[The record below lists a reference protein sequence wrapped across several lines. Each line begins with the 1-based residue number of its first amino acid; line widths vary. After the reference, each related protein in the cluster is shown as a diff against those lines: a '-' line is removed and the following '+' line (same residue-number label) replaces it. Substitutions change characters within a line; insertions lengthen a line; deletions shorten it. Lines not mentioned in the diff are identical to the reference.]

1 MNFINEG
8 TFIVEDASLAENASS
23 TKNGDKAIDVVNDK
37 KLKTPR
43 KAGTKKLQA
52 GTPMAG
58 SKNDPQSLLGRLGA
72 TGMKP
77 KSPLDLYD
85 VTLSVHLF

>member
-1 MNFINEG
+1 MVIITTVNCLVGRESFNEG
-8 TFIVEDASLAENASS
+8 TFVVEDASSSETSSSSENA
-23 TKNGDKAIDVVNDK
+23 DKAIDVNDK

-58 SKNDPQSLLGRLGA
+58 AKNDPQSLLGRLGA
-72 TGMKP
+72 TGMK
-77 KSPLDLYD
+77 
-85 VTLSVHLF
+85 LSWSRW